1 MKKERAI
8 VLEILLERTE
18 NRFFKTIY
26 LQKMT
31 DYSEL
36 NRAQRAFIKKL
47 AQGTIEREYTLD
59 KLLRYYSKLRLK
71 KLSLAVHNILRLSLY
86 QLLYMDKIP
95 AYSVV
100 HEAVELAKERRE
112 FRAASYINAV
122 LRRAAGSRE
131 EAAEYL
137 RSLYRQGD
145 WQSFYSF
152 PQEIIQLL
160 QESYALPVVEN
171 ILSDSWREKPQS
183 LRLIMRDKAAPAEID
198 AFLRSRAEKIKG
210 EGVLFP
216 EVRKYSGNIEEESIF
231 QKGYALVQDE
241 ASMLVGYLA
250 ATERPRL
257 IYDLCAAPGGKTAHL
272 AALLPEARLIASD
285 LSEHKAEKIREN
297 INRLGLTNVEVT
309 VQDAAQADPRKKEA
323 ADCVLADVPCSGL
336 GVMAGKPDVKY
347 RLTRQTVA
355 DLSRIQE
362 RILEQAASYVKPGGV
377 LLYSTCT
384 LLPAENQDRIESFL
398 SAHPEFEC
406 CDISA
411 DSIFQTPGAKRLLAA
426 GQLIWRGG
434 ALQILPGEL
443 QGFFIGKLRRK
454 R

>member
-1 MKKERAI
+1 
-8 VLEILLERTE
+8 
-18 NRFFKTIY
+18 
-26 LQKMT
+26 
-31 DYSEL
+31 
-36 NRAQRAFIKKL
+36 
-47 AQGTIEREYTLD
+47 
-59 KLLRYYSKLRLK
+59 
-71 KLSLAVHNILRLSLY
+71 
-86 QLLYMDKIP
+86 
-95 AYSVV
+95 
-100 HEAVELAKERRE
+100 
-112 FRAASYINAV
+112 
-122 LRRAAGSRE
+122 
-131 EAAEYL
+131 
-137 RSLYRQGD
+137 
-145 WQSFYSF
+145 
-152 PQEIIQLL
+152 
-160 QESYALPVVEN
+160 
-171 ILSDSWREKPQS
+171 
-183 LRLIMRDKAAPAEID
+183 
-198 AFLRSRAEKIKG
+198 
-210 EGVLFP
+210 
-216 EVRKYSGNIEEESIF
+216 
-231 QKGYALVQDE
+231 
-241 ASMLVGYLA
+241 MLVGYLA
-250 ATERPRL
+250 AAERPRL

-362 RILEQAASYVKPGGV
+362 QILEQAASYVKPGGV

-406 CDISA
+406 CDISVG
-411 DSIFQTPGAKRLLAA
+411 SIFQTPGAKRLLAA